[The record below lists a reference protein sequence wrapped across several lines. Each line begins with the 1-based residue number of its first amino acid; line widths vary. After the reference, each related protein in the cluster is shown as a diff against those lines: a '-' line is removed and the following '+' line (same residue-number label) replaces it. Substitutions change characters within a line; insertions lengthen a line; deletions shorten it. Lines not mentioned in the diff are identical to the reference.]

1 MRRESARL
9 WEQAQEDLD
18 TADKLIG
25 VQKYYASAFFSEQA
39 AEKALKAMYLERKRR
54 AAFTHDLIE
63 LAEELSAPENAVRAA
78 AELSP
83 DYLLTRY
90 PDAANAVPAR
100 LYDQAS
106 ARLHLELSRQ
116 VMEWV
121 RRELG
126 LETQNT

>member
-1 MRRESARL
+1 VRGESARL
-9 WEQAQEDLD
+9 WEQAWEDLD

-25 VQKYYASAFFSEQA
+25 VHKHYASVFFSEQA
-39 AEKALKAMYLERKRR
+39 AENALKAIYLERKRR
-54 AAFTHDLIE
+54 AASTHDLTE
-63 LAEELSAPENAVRAA
+63 LAEGLAAPENAARAA

-83 DYLLTRY
+83 DYLVTRY

-106 ARLHLELSRQ
+106 ARLHLEFSRQ

-121 RRELG
+121 KGELG
-126 LETQNT
+126 LEILNT

>member
-9 WEQAQEDLD
+9 WEEAQEDLD
-18 TADKLIG
+18 TADKLIEI
-25 VQKYYASAFFSEQA
+25 QKHYASVFYSEQA
-39 AEKALKAMYLERKRR
+39 AENALKAMYLERKRR
-54 AAFTHDLIE
+54 TAFTHDLTE
-63 LAEELSAPENAVRAA
+63 LAEELAAPENVFRAA

-83 DYLLTRY
+83 DYLITRY
-90 PDAANAVPAR
+90 PDAANAVPAK

-106 ARLHLELSRQ
+106 ALLHLEFSRQ

-121 RRELG
+121 KEELG

>member
-1 MRRESARL
+1 LKYLKCRRSSQVKRWRSERRRESARL

-18 TADKLIG
+18 TADKLIR

-39 AEKALKAMYLERKRR
+39 AEKVLKAMYLERKRR

-78 AELSP
+78 VELSP

-100 LYDQAS
+100 LYDR
-106 ARLHLELSRQ
+106 RLHGCT
-116 VMEWV
+116 W
-121 RRELG
+121 
-126 LETQNT
+126 N